1 MATRD
6 RFTSPLFV
14 GMRFIAQRMMLKPL
28 VWSLTRVELHGRR
41 ELAALPPAFIVVANH
56 SSHLDAP
63 LVMGAIP
70 WRQARYLAAGA
81 AADYFFDVSW
91 RKWLTALF
99 FNAFPVDRRGSLKSV
114 GLSKRLLEREVPLL
128 LFPEGGRS
136 KDGVLGSFKSGP
148 AALAISS
155 DVPCLPVA
163 IVGANVAMP
172 RGQNWPT
179 SGRLRVG
186 IVFGA
191 PMRHDRGESAE
202 EFSLRLAR
210 EVVRLHSS
218 ISIPGVPS
226 IQVKE
231 SR

>member
-1 MATRD
+1 MATND

-14 GMRFIAQRMMLKPL
+14 SMRFVAQRMMLKPL
-28 VWSLTRVELHGRR
+28 VWSLTKVQIHGRKP
-41 ELAALPPAFIVVANH
+41 LKDLPPAFIVVANH

-63 LVMGAIP
+63 LVMGSIP
-70 WRQARYLAAGA
+70 WEKARFLAAGA
-81 AADYFFDVSW
+81 AADYFFDLAW

-99 FNAFPVDRRGSLKSV
+99 FNAFPVDRGGRRKSA
-114 GLSKRLLEREVPLL
+114 GLSKELLGRDVPLL
-128 LFPEGGRS
+128 IFPEGGRS
-136 KDGVLGSFKSGP
+136 KDGVLGAFKPGA

-163 IVGANVAMP
+163 IVGANKAMP
-172 RGQNWPT
+172 RGQSWPT
-179 SGRLRVG
+179 TGRLPVG

-191 PMRHDRGESAE
+191 PMRHDSGESAE

-218 ISIPGVPS
+218 ISIPGVPP
-226 IQVKE
+226 IEVKE
-231 SR
+231 